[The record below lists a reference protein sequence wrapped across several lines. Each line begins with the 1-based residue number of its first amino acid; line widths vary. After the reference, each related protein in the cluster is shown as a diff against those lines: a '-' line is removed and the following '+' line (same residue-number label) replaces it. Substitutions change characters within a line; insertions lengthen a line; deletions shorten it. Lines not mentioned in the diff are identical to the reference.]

1 MPKTQRTRRGTTARE
16 QADPTKAGSSGS
28 SGSSGSD
35 VQATEPAASMDQ
47 APYPVTEAERAV
59 AMAAGRGKRVTA
71 FQFRVYDTLLKV
83 PKGRVTTYKH
93 LAEYLGTAPR
103 AVGQA
108 LRNNPYAPYVP
119 CHRVV
124 ATSFALGGFMG
135 SQDPAGAAIGR
146 KRALLAAEGVEV
158 DQDKAAGGWAIAQA
172 VRESVVHALSEAGD
186 GMGVVEKKLAE
197 AQET

>member
-1 MPKTQRTRRGTTARE
+1 MPKTQRTRRGAAARE
-16 QADPTKAGSSGS
+16 QADPTKARSSEAA
-28 SGSSGSD
+28 
-35 VQATEPAASMDQ
+35 QETEPMASTDP
-47 APYPVTEAERAV
+47 APYPVTEADRAV

-71 FQFRVYDTLLKV
+71 FQFRVYDALLKV

-93 LAEYLGTAPR
+93 LAEHLGTAPR

-124 ATSFALGGFMG
+124 AASFALGGFMG

-146 KRALLAAEGVEV
+146 KRALLAEEGVEV
-158 DQDKAAGGWAIAQA
+158 EDDAGGWAIAQA
-172 VRESVVHALSEAGD
+172 VRESAVHVFAEAGD
-186 GMGVVEKKLAE
+186 GVGVFEKELVA